1 MKTFQDNAGRQW
13 TVTINVDAIRRV
25 RSLVDVNLLDV
36 LDDGCKLLA
45 QLHDDPVLLVDVIY
59 CVCKPEADAKN
70 ITDED
75 FGRAMAGDAIGNATA
90 ALLAELSD
98 FFPNARQ
105 RAAMQELLR
114 KTNTVAD
121 RLLEKAESAIRQL
134 DPASIAETVLNQ
146 KAVST
151 AQPSGSSNEAAVS
164 LVGTLTASSANSP
177 ESSASIP
184 DG

>member
-1 MKTFQDNAGRQW
+1 MKTFQDNADRQW
-13 TVTINVDAIRRV
+13 TVTINVDAVRRV
-25 RSLVDVNLLDV
+25 RSLIDINLPDV

-45 QLHDDPVLLVDVIY
+45 QLHDDPVLLVDVLY
-59 CVCKPEADAKN
+59 CVCKPEADAKE

-75 FGRAMAGDAIGNATA
+75 FGRAMAGDAIGHATA

-105 RAAMQELLR
+105 RAAMQELIR

-121 RLLEKAESAIRQL
+121 GLLEKAESAIRQL
-134 DPASIAETVLNQ
+134 DPESVVE
-146 KAVST
+146 
-151 AQPSGSSNEAAVS
+151 
-164 LVGTLTASSANSP
+164 TLTASSANSP
-177 ESSASIP
+177 ESSASNR

>member
-13 TVTINVDAIRRV
+13 TVTINVDAVRRV
-25 RSLVDVNLLDV
+25 RSLISVNLPDV

-45 QLHDDPVLLVDVIY
+45 QLHDDPVLLVDVLY
-59 CVCKPEADAKN
+59 CVCKPEADAKE

-75 FGRAMAGDAIGNATA
+75 FGRSMAGDAIGHATA

-105 RAAMQELLR
+105 RAAMQELIR
-114 KTNTVAD
+114 KTNKVAD
-121 RLLEKAESAIRQL
+121 RLLEKAESAIHQL
-134 DPASIAETVLNQ
+134 DPASVVE
-146 KAVST
+146 
-151 AQPSGSSNEAAVS
+151 
-164 LVGTLTASSANSP
+164 TLTASSANSP